1 MVLESITK
9 KKTNKNIKQE
19 FLNSWQENDD
29 VEEQGLK
36 GTANNANNSQK
47 ATLIINHQENIIKTQ
62 NQKTIEYIGKQGQ
75 LLKKV
80 KDTEH
85 CFDNVVQSRS
95 TVYFKISLNKFL
107 KKYPLLKKSTLQLK
121 VENFL

>member
-80 KDTEH
+80 K
-85 CFDNVVQSRS
+85 
-95 TVYFKISLNKFL
+95 
-107 KKYPLLKKSTLQLK
+107 KY
-121 VENFL
+121 

>member
-47 ATLIINHQENIIKTQ
+47 ATLIINH
-62 NQKTIEYIGKQGQ
+62 
-75 LLKKV
+75 
-80 KDTEH
+80 
-85 CFDNVVQSRS
+85 
-95 TVYFKISLNKFL
+95 
-107 KKYPLLKKSTLQLK
+107 
-121 VENFL
+121 